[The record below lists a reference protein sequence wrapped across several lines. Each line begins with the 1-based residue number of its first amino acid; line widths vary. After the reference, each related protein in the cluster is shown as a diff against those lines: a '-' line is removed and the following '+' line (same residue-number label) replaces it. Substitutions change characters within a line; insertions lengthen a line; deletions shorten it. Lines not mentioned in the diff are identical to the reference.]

1 MYIRSKLS
9 SELPHKKEIPGSY
22 EWWYFDAMSAD
33 KKWAI
38 VIIFY
43 EGNPFSP
50 AYIKAQEEARN
61 SATHLPGDSAEAE
74 EIASS
79 FPAISVSVYNTQKAE
94 YYSFLEYAPNRL
106 SSQNEP
112 FSISLGS
119 NIFERRVLDE
129 KIEYEILLNQML
141 DSRYQLRGRI
151 KFVHE
156 PEKMQKSA
164 DFNSL
169 LEEPEQTNFQHAWNL
184 IQPRAGVMGN
194 LVLDGRSDMYNI
206 AFNGLGYHDHNVG
219 FEPLKDSFEDWYW
232 GRVHFTD
239 YTLVYYIMNTREGLD
254 KKAWLFPVENDSP
267 GLSIQEIELMD
278 EAPSRHGLQVFR
290 RIVMKG
296 SGVECEVLTNQ
307 TIDDGPFYQRFFCE
321 ATLITGETKRIQR
334 GISEYILPKRIYDR
348 KYWWMINMR
357 LRYLSTKAHW
367 VQKSRFL
374 YSRTW

>member
-50 AYIKAQEEARN
+50 AYIKAQEEARS

-119 NIFERRVLDE
+119 NIF
-129 KIEYEILLNQML
+129 
-141 DSRYQLRGRI
+141 
-151 KFVHE
+151 
-156 PEKMQKSA
+156 
-164 DFNSL
+164 
-169 LEEPEQTNFQHAWNL
+169 
-184 IQPRAGVMGN
+184 
-194 LVLDGRSDMYNI
+194 
-206 AFNGLGYHDHNVG
+206 
-219 FEPLKDSFEDWYW
+219 
-232 GRVHFTD
+232 
-239 YTLVYYIMNTREGLD
+239 
-254 KKAWLFPVENDSP
+254 
-267 GLSIQEIELMD
+267 
-278 EAPSRHGLQVFR
+278 
-290 RIVMKG
+290 
-296 SGVECEVLTNQ
+296 
-307 TIDDGPFYQRFFCE
+307 
-321 ATLITGETKRIQR
+321 
-334 GISEYILPKRIYDR
+334 
-348 KYWWMINMR
+348 
-357 LRYLSTKAHW
+357 
-367 VQKSRFL
+367 
-374 YSRTW
+374 

>member
-9 SELPHKKEIPGSY
+9 SELPHKKEKPGSY

-50 AYIKAQEEARN
+50 AYIKAQNQTENTSKHSENKTAC
-61 SATHLPGDSAEAE
+61 
-74 EIASS
+74 ASS

-106 SSQNEP
+106 TSQNEP

-129 KIEYEILLNQML
+129 KLEYEIILNQML
-141 DSRYQLRGRI
+141 DSSYQLTGRI
-151 KFVHE
+151 KFVLDTTKLQE
-156 PEKMQKSA
+156 SA
-164 DFNSL
+164 DFSSL
-169 LEEPEQTNFQHAWNL
+169 LKEPVQTKFSHAWNL

-194 LVLDGRSDMYNI
+194 LVLDGRSDIYNI

-219 FEPLKDSFEDWYW
+219 FEPLKDSFVDWYW

-239 YTLVYYIMNTREGLD
+239 YTLVYYIMNTKDGV
-254 KKAWLFPVENDSP
+254 KKNAWLFSVESDSAK
-267 GLSIQEIELMD
+267 LNIREIELLND
-278 EAPSRHGLQVFR
+278 VTNRHGLHSFQK
-290 RIVMKG
+290 IILQG
-296 SGVECEVLTNQ
+296 PGVECEVLTNQ
-307 TIDDGPFYQRFFCE
+307 IIDDGPFYQRYFSE
-321 ATLITGETKRIQR
+321 VTLKTGQTKRTQR
-334 GISEYILPKRIYDR
+334 GISEYIMPERIYDR

-357 LRYLSTKAHW
+357 LRYMSCKTHW

-374 YSRTW
+374 YSKTW